1 MVEVR
6 RKPNES
12 TGSLL
17 RRFSR
22 FMQQSGTLMRAR
34 KLQYRPKKQTDRK
47 EKNAA
52 IMGTHLRKLRRDL
65 EKHGTYSE
73 ENFQDAKRRLKQ
85 TIKL

>member
-6 RKPNES
+6 RKPNET

-22 FMQQSGTLMRAR
+22 FMQQSGILMRAR
-34 KLQYRPKKQTDRK
+34 KLRHREQTRNERK

-65 EKHGTYSE
+65 EKRGTYSD
-73 ENFQDAKRRLKQ
+73 ENFHDAKRRLKQ